1 MEQELTTTTA
11 AEPAT
16 LEQLTLEVKFYLG
29 QTAQNIIE
37 VGKRLTQAK
46 ELVPHG
52 DFGSWLEKNFSLS
65 QPTASRFMRCAER
78 FANYSTL
85 NNFNSSQ
92 LITML
97 ELPADETKAFIEA
110 KAAAGTP
117 VEDMTVKK
125 LREEVQQW
133 KDKAEKATEDNERGK
148 TYNVAIRKDRDRLKT
163 ALYEAEQKLQKQ
175 PQVIIQPPDDYEQV
189 KQDLAKLRNEKAAL
203 QKKLDATV
211 RNVEVPA
218 DYHANKKKLAELDSK
233 IAEMQKQLDTQ
244 VTAEDYGN
252 VAHKLDTILSLIN
265 DVLNSKNAGRV
276 IADYERN
283 RPDRYNMILAQFE
296 TFLEVMK

>member
-1 MEQELTTTTA
+1 MEELTATGAQQSELSDEQITA
-11 AEPAT
+11 EA
-16 LEQLTLEVKFYLG
+16 KFYYNQIG
-29 QTAQNIIE
+29 SNIIE
-37 VGKRLTQAK
+37 FGKRLIIMKKRKA
-46 ELVPHG
+46 HG
-52 DFGSWLEKNFSLS
+52 EWSKWLESNFRLKERMA
-65 QPTASRFMRCAER
+65 QRFMQCTER
-78 FANYSTL
+78 FGNTSLKTL
-85 NNFNSSQ
+85 LNQ
-92 LITML
+92 TQMIELL
-97 ELPADETKAFIEA
+97 ALPADETEQFIEA
-110 KAAAGTP
+110 KAAEGNP
-117 VEDMTVKK
+117 VENMTIKT

-133 KDKAEKATEDNERGK
+133 KDKAEKANEDNERGK
-148 TYNVAIRKDRDRLKT
+148 TYNVAIRKDRDRLKA
-163 ALYEAEQKLQKQ
+163 ALYDAEQKLQKQ

-189 KQDLAKLRNEKAAL
+189 LAKLRNEKAAL

-218 DYHANKKKLAELDSK
+218 DYHANKKRLAELDAK
-233 IAEMQKQLDTQ
+233 IASMQKQIDEQ

>member
-1 MEQELTTTTA
+1 MEGFVETSSQQ
-11 AEPAT
+11 PAPT

-37 VGKRLTQAK
+37 VGKRLIQAK

-52 DFGSWLEKNFSLS
+52 EWQNWLKGNFNLS
-65 QPTASRFMRCAER
+65 ISTAQKFMQIYER
-78 FANYSTL
+78 FGISRIDTAFSST
-85 NNFNSSQ
+85 Q
-92 LITML
+92 MIAML
-97 ELPADETKAFIEA
+97 ALPADETTAFIEA
-110 KAAAGTP
+110 KAAEGNP
-117 VEDMTVKK
+117 VENMTIKT

-133 KDKAEKATEDNERGK
+133 KDKAEKANEDNERGK

-218 DYHANKKKLAELDSK
+218 DYHANKKRLAELDAK
-233 IAEMQKQLDTQ
+233 IASMQKQIDEQ

-276 IADYERN
+276 MADYERN

>member
-1 MEQELTTTTA
+1 MEELTATGA
-11 AEPAT
+11 QQPAT
-16 LEQLTLEVKFYLG
+16 LELIQTKLDFHIGNWRNDTLEIGYW
-29 QTAQNIIE
+29 
-37 VGKRLTQAK
+37 LTEAK
-46 ELVPHG
+46 KTIPHG
-52 DFGSWLEKNFSLS
+52 GWVEWVENRYGMNKRMARRFIAAYDRFGKGTMSSL
-65 QPTASRFMRCAER
+65 
-78 FANYSTL
+78 L
-85 NNFNSSQ
+85 NSSQ
-92 LITML
+92 MFELLT
-97 ELPADETKAFIEA
+97 LPADETTAFIEA
-110 KAAAGTP
+110 KAAEGTP
-117 VEDMTVKK
+117 VENMTIKT

-133 KDKAEKATEDNERGK
+133 KDKAERATEDNERGK
-148 TYNVAIRKDRDRLKT
+148 TYNIAIRKDRDRIAA
-163 ALYEAEQKLQKQ
+163 ALHDAEQKLQKQ

-203 QKKLDATV
+203 QKKLDATI

-233 IAEMQKQLDTQ
+233 IAEMQKQIDDQ

-276 IADYERN
+276 MADYERN